1 MLSYKNILIAVD
13 GSTESEWAYNKAVA
27 VAKRNDAKLTIVNVV
42 DSRSYASV
50 EAYDTQI
57 VNKATSFAES
67 LLSGYKEFAEN
78 NGVHNVAT
86 KLEFGSP
93 KTVIPKK
100 LAVDFDV
107 DLIMCGTSGLN
118 AVERFIVGS
127 VSESIV
133 RNSPCDVLVVRTE
146 TMPEDFEP
154 VVATKELFEEHHES
168 K

>member
-118 AVERFIVGS
+118 AVERFIVVS

-154 VVATKELFEEHHES
+154 VVATKELFEEHHEG

>member
-27 VAKRNDAKLTIVNVV
+27 VAKRNNAKLTIVNVV

-78 NGVHNVAT
+78 NSVHNVAT

-100 LAVDFDV
+100 LAVEFDV

-154 VVATKELFEEHHES
+154 VVATKELFEEHHEG